1 MKSFQREL
9 RYLNSVVAFEAAG
22 RHGNFTNAAREL
34 CITRVA
40 VSRRIKSLEDDL
52 GVRLFVRLHRGVVL
66 TEEGNKLFEV
76 SSVSLKSIAEVQS
89 QLRSRSEKTHISVT
103 LTMAL
108 STYWMVPRLGKFRQ
122 QFPEI
127 DVRLVVSDR
136 YLNLEEEG
144 IDLALRWYHNDEG
157 IDCESGGDQKDI
169 LFPGAVIPVCSPAYA
184 ESMSRVSKPAD
195 LIGASLIYLEGGY
208 LPDTTWDSWFK
219 HFGLEPPEKTKCI
232 FVDSY
237 TSMVQAAIA
246 GQGFALGDIPLLDP
260 LREDKSL
267 ICPPDMDP
275 VDTGQFRII
284 RSSQGADSKAVYNFC
299 QWLEKESQD

>member
-1 MKSFQREL
+1 MKNFQREL

-103 LTMAL
+103 MTMAL
-108 STYWMVPRLGKFRQ
+108 STYWMVPRLGRFRQ

-136 YLNLEEEG
+136 YLGLEEEG
-144 IDLALRWYHNDEG
+144 IDLALRWYSLDENKDEG
-157 IDCESGGDQKDI
+157 QKDI
-169 LFPGAVIPVCSPAYA
+169 LFPGAVIPVCSPEYA
-184 ESMSRVSKPAD
+184 KRFEQVNKPSD
-195 LIGASLIYLEGGY
+195 LIGANLIYLEGGY
-208 LPDTTWDSWFK
+208 LPDTTWDSWFR
-219 HFGLEPPEKTKCI
+219 HFGLKPPEKTKCI

-246 GQGFALGDIPLLDP
+246 GQGFALGDIPLLNP
-260 LREDKSL
+260 LRKDKSL
-267 ICPPDMDP
+267 SSPSNIDP
-275 VDTGQFRII
+275 VDTGLFRII
-284 RSSQGADSKAVYNFC
+284 RSSQSADSTAVQNFC
-299 QWLEKESQD
+299 RWLEQESSN

>member
-1 MKSFQREL
+1 MKNYQREL
-9 RYLNSVVAFEAAG
+9 RHLNAVVAFEAAA

-76 SSVSLKSIAEVQS
+76 CSVSLKNIAETQHH
-89 QLRSRSEKTHISVT
+89 LRSKFEKPYISVT
-103 LTMAL
+103 MTMAF

-122 QFPEI
+122 RFPEI

-144 IDLALRWYHNDEG
+144 IDLALRWITNDEK
-157 IDCESGGDQKDI
+157 INANAHQKDI
-169 LFPGAVIPVCSPAYA
+169 LFPGSVVPVCSPDYA
-184 ESMSRVSKPAD
+184 ASIGEIREPSD
-195 LIGASLIYLEGGY
+195 LMGVSLIYLEGGY
-208 LPDTTWDSWFK
+208 LPDTTWDVWFK
-219 HFGLEPPEKTKCI
+219 HFDQEPPEKTKCI
-232 FVDSY
+232 YVDSY

-246 GQGFALGDIPLLDP
+246 GQGVALGDTPLLDP
-260 LREDKSL
+260 LRNDKSL
-267 ICPPDMDP
+267 CSPEGIEP
-275 VDTGQFRII
+275 VATGMFRIV
-284 RSSQGADSKAVYNFC
+284 RSTQNEESKAIRDFC
-299 QWLEKESQD
+299 DWLKQESKS